1 MPAGA
6 TVDLAQGR
14 SGAHDTRAVRLFIPY
29 MRRVLMAL
37 RLLVAPPHSAQNF
50 PFSFNQVRT
59 ARTGGLH
66 RLTGLLCAMLPLLEK
81 PSVCL

>member
-1 MPAGA
+1 
-6 TVDLAQGR
+6 
-14 SGAHDTRAVRLFIPY
+14 
-29 MRRVLMAL
+29 MAL